1 MKRPKILDIHTPV
14 DFQSEYLTGTDS
26 FICPFCYTD
35 NSQNKTSFLQIA
47 TLEQIKNLHKH
58 DSFTSARR
66 KFYTIVLVTSGT
78 INETIG
84 HTNYTFQKGDL
95 YFISQNQLHSIHS
108 WSDDVQGYHCIF
120 DSEYFLLCLKNQ
132 VKLNQFPFFRL
143 EDNHR
148 LSLSEQETELFV
160 NLLLKLSKEYDLKKT
175 HNDDLL
181 VRLYLNILLIE
192 VERVYLQKNAVNTV
206 NLSRKEVLVTKFKNL
221 VRDHLTDHLKVSE
234 YAGKLFVNPHYLND
248 TIKEVTGISASE
260 YINTEL
266 LLYAKSYLIQTDHT
280 IAEIAELL
288 NFTDQSYFSR
298 FFKKQTEITP
308 SEFRAHHIH

>member
-1 MKRPKILDIHTPV
+1 MKRPKILDIDTPV
-14 DFQSEYLTGTDS
+14 DFQSEYLTDTDS
-26 FICPFCYTD
+26 IICPFCHTD
-35 NSQNKTSFLQIA
+35 NAHNKKGFLQIA

-66 KFYTIVLVTSGT
+66 KFYTVVLVTSG
-78 INETIG
+78 IVNETIG
-84 HTNYTFQKGDL
+84 HTNYIFQKGDL
-95 YFISQNQLHSIHS
+95 YFIAQNQLHSIHS

-120 DSEYFLLCLKNQ
+120 DNEYFLLCLKNQ

-143 EDNHR
+143 EDDHR
-148 LSLSEQETELFV
+148 LSLSEQEIELFV
-160 NLLLKLSKEYDLKKT
+160 HILIKLSQEYNSRKT

-192 VERVYLQKNAVNTV
+192 AERIYLQRTEFTAV

-221 VRDHLTDHLKVSE
+221 VRDHLTNHLKVSE
-234 YAGKLFVNPHYLND
+234 YAEKLFVNPHYLND
-248 TIKEVTGISASE
+248 TVKEVTGISASE

-288 NFTDQSYFSR
+288 NFTDQSYFAR
-298 FFKKQTEITP
+298 FFKKQSELTP
-308 SEFRAHHIH
+308 SEFRTNHAH